1 MRHLRRRGLFIKQ
14 DWEGEK
20 MELSSELIEIEPGK
34 KVSVW
39 ANCLHKAG
47 AACTWVLNAL
57 RFRK

>member
-1 MRHLRRRGLFIKQ
+1 
-14 DWEGEK
+14 